1 MNIYK
6 KLQNAR
12 VMLQEMNL
20 KKSGL
25 NKFAGFK
32 YFELGDFVPYI
43 NVIFEELGL
52 MSAFN
57 IHNDVATLTVVNTDK
72 PDEMVV
78 FSSPTADASVKG
90 TTPVQSLGAVH
101 TYLKRYLYVNAL
113 EIIDGDVLDA
123 AVGSGKLNA
132 DRKKELI
139 EQITKL
145 VEEKESADLIQAVEE
160 QALTKYRVDSWK
172 KLPTASLEK
181 VLVKLEEL

>member
-6 KLQNAR
+6 KLQTAR
-12 VMLQEMNL
+12 VMLQELNL

-43 NVIFEELGL
+43 NNIFEELGL

-57 IHNDVATLTVVNTDK
+57 IHNDIATLTIVNTDK

-123 AVGSGKLNA
+123 AVGSGKLNTE
-132 DRKKELI
+132 RKKELV
-139 EQITKL
+139 ERITKL
-145 VEEKESADLIQAVEE
+145 IEEKESADLMQAVEE

-172 KLPTASLEK
+172 KLPTASLER

>member
-6 KLQNAR
+6 KLQTAR
-12 VMLQEMNL
+12 VMLQELNL

-25 NKFAGFK
+25 NKFAGFR

-43 NVIFEELGL
+43 NNIFDELSM

-57 IHNDVATLTVVNTDK
+57 IHNDIATLTIVNADK

-132 DRKKELI
+132 DRKKELVDKI
-139 EQITKL
+139 EKL
-145 VEEKESADLIQAVEE
+145 IEEKESDDLIKAVNE
-160 QALTKYRVDSWK
+160 QAATKYKVDSWS

>member
-6 KLQNAR
+6 KLQTAR
-12 VMLQEMNL
+12 VMLQELNL

-43 NVIFEELGL
+43 NNIFDELGM

-57 IHNDVATLTVVNTDK
+57 IHNEVATLTIVNTDK

-78 FSSPTADASVKG
+78 FSSPTADASIKG
-90 TTPVQSLGAVH
+90 TTPVQSLGGVH
-101 TYLKRYLYVNAL
+101 TYLKRYLYLNAL
-113 EIIDGDVLDA
+113 EIIDGDMLDA
-123 AVGSGKLNA
+123 AVGSGKINA
-132 DRKKELI
+132 DRKKELV
-139 EQITKL
+139 EKITKL
-145 VEEKESADLIQAVEE
+145 IDEKESADLMKAVNE
-160 QALTKYRVDSWK
+160 QAATKYKVDSWN